1 MDAVIAGL
9 IQIMEA
15 VFLFGIFGSA
25 LVILWS
31 GIEDI
36 ETIFEPDELPPATV
50 TRNPAPPPE

>member
-9 IQIMEA
+9 VQILEA
-15 VFLFGIFGSA
+15 VFLVGIAGSA
-25 LVILWS
+25 LVILMS

-36 ETIFEPDELPPATV
+36 ETIFEPDEVPPATV